1 MATGGEVMAMLR
13 PEGGW
18 AITGDDFDGIQFID
32 CTPVTKNEF
41 EEGFA
46 AFDAWKI
53 QQDAAK
59 TSSKQSLLDRL
70 GITADEAKLLLS

>member
-32 CTPVTKNEF
+32 CAPVTKNEF
-41 EEGFA
+41 EAGFA
-46 AFDAWKI
+46 AFDAWKA

-59 TSSKQSLLDRL
+59 ASSKQSLLDRL
-70 GITADEAKLLLS
+70 GITQEEANLLLG